1 MLFLSDNNQTD
12 IIEAFDS
19 TSRYFNDVLNIDN
32 PYFEHMVGQIYP
44 TELQLNKTN
53 SANTEAPFLDLDLSI
68 MNSIVSSK
76 IYDKRD
82 DFNF

>member
-1 MLFLSDNNQTD
+1 
-12 IIEAFDS
+12 
-19 TSRYFNDVLNIDN
+19 
-32 PYFEHMVGQIYP
+32 MVDQIYP
-44 TELQLNKTN
+44 NELQFNKTN

-68 MNSIVSSK
+68 TSSIVSAK